1 MSLDQLIQ
9 VAIVT
14 VSDRCSNDEKLD
26 LSGHYLETAFKSFK
40 DKYVVA
46 AKSIV
51 PDEIDAIQVSRI
63 SRVDRM
69 MFYIIMQCAMHNVH
83 DMSVAYES
91 SL

>member
-1 MSLDQLIQ
+1 MSSDQLIQ

-26 LSGHYLETAFKSFK
+26 LSGHYLETAFKSLK

-51 PDEIDAIQVSRI
+51 PDEIDAIKVSRI

-69 MFYIIMQCAMHNVH
+69 MFYIIVQCTMCMNHHHSN
-83 DMSVAYES
+83 
-91 SL
+91 